1 MAVGDSLPA
10 LTVFTLV
17 ESYFL
22 QRTVFVNEAF
32 RTVCLGA
39 LGVNL
44 VLLGLWSSF
53 IYPYFLNPLRHL
65 PTIPVCVITPKCS
78 HRVKIGAKMKG
89 AIMKQGSHC

>member
-10 LTVFTLV
+10 LTIFTLV

-22 QRTVFVNEAF
+22 QRAVFVNEAF
-32 RTVCLGA
+32 RTVCLGT
-39 LGVNL
+39 LGVNF

-65 PTIPVCVITPKCS
+65 PTIPVCGITQMPS
-78 HRVKIGAKMKG
+78 DSSKISAVRMKG
-89 AIMKQGSHC
+89 ATFES